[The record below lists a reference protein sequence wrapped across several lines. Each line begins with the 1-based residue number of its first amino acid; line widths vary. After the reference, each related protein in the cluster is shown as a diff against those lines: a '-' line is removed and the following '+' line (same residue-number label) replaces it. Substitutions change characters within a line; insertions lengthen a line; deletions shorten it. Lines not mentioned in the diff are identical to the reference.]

1 MKAWLAFLVTL
12 PVLAFPSGTTA
23 TASDPARN
31 GLIAA
36 FTFEG
41 IRIVDPSGGPGRDL
55 PGTEEMSEPAWSPDG
70 KSLALTGW
78 SEETFGVY
86 TMKADGSERRLVLRN
101 ASSPAWSPD
110 GKRLVLVRSSCAIP
124 DTCDSDGG
132 SASVLATVR
141 ADGTDVR
148 DLVIDAVSADGV
160 ISAPKWSPDGRS
172 IAFVD
177 QQRRI
182 KVVGVEGDSDTAR
195 VVATGATN
203 VAWSPDGSRL
213 AFDRTVYERESHW
226 QVVVVLDLATGKE
239 TVLRGPE
246 GSADS
251 PAWSPDGTQLAF
263 LSMKPT
269 RVTGHCGGGGYPE
282 TRLRV
287 MAPDG
292 TKARQIAKGF
302 FFGTPTWARSL
313 EPATPTD

>member
-1 MKAWLAFLVTL
+1 M

-23 TASDPARN
+23 TASDPPRN

-41 IRIVDPSGGPGRDL
+41 IRIVDPRGGPARDL
-55 PGTEEMSEPAWSPDG
+55 PGAGEMSEPAWSPDG
-70 KSLALTGW
+70 ESLALTGW

-86 TMKADGSERRLVLRN
+86 TMNADGSDRRLVLRN
-101 ASSPAWSPD
+101 ASSPAWSPT
-110 GKRLVLVRSSCAIP
+110 GERLVVVRSSCAEADVCGP
-124 DTCDSDGG
+124 DSGTESL
-132 SASVLATVR
+132 LATVR

-160 ISAPKWSPDGRS
+160 ISAPTWSPDGRS
-172 IAFVD
+172 VAFVD

-182 KVVGVEGDSDTAR
+182 KVASVEDDSDTAR

-213 AFDRTVYERESHW
+213 AFDRNVLDGEYSR

-239 TVLRGPE
+239 TVLRGTQ
-246 GSADS
+246 GSAQS

-269 RVTGHCGGGGYPE
+269 RITGGHCGGLGGYPE
-282 TRLRV
+282 TLLWV

-292 TKARQIAKGF
+292 TNARRIAKGF
-302 FFGTPTWARSL
+302 FFGALTWARSL